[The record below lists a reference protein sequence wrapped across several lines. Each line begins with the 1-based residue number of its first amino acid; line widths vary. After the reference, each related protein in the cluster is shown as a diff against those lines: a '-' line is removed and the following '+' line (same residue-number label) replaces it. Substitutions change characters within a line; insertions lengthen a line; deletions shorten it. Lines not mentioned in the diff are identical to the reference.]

1 VFIDLHA
8 YEASAGSGKTFS
20 LVVRYLSLLFSGEKA
35 DKILALT
42 FTNKAANEMQERIVN
57 TLIDLENKGELAE
70 IAKVLECSPQEL
82 LDKRPE
88 VLKALLNA
96 DTKVMTLDKFF
107 AKILRK
113 FSLHAG
119 LMPNFSTFESQHE
132 LKVMARF
139 LTLVNTQGK
148 DDALIKLSLLASKRL
163 ADIFSLLDQLYAKK
177 NEMGQI
183 SFKAESFT
191 KETSSS
197 KTATACFAPHEAM
210 VMQSFKELQS
220 LIFSS
225 QIGPRGRATME
236 VDNIDD
242 LLTKT
247 WIEKET
253 LEYWDFKKYFQ
264 PRMDELLYAIKEG
277 LYYYMKAKESHF
289 MYELFSLLDT
299 YIEAKMMVAK
309 EDEELSFDDI
319 TYLVFYLLK
328 DETNKGRINSDFLYF
343 RLDANINHMLLDEF
357 QDTSTIQFE
366 ILRPLIEEMTSG
378 QGSKER
384 SSLFLVGDVKQS
396 IYRFRGG
403 KKELFY
409 AVTDHFDVKVDQLRT
424 NYRSEKEVV
433 EFVNEVFIDKIKG
446 YVPQLV
452 KEGATKGYVEVTFND
467 EVLETMVSTV
477 KELIDKGAD
486 LNEIAILTATNSDG
500 GKVEQLLKDENIDVV
515 TETTS
520 KLINQ
525 KNIKALIEYLKYSYF
540 NKKIYA
546 RNFFALIGQKP
557 AKLYPCDINSADL
570 STQLKKVIEKYKLY
584 DGDMN
589 IFSFLE
595 KLSNYKD
602 IESFLFEY
610 ERLDASAAQKELN
623 GVRVLTV
630 HKSKGLEYEHV
641 IVLDRLGRGSSD
653 KSPIIYEYDGIHLE
667 NIYLRMSKR
676 GSLDEAYAKAIEK
689 EKQLSKEDELNALY
703 VAFTRAKES
712 LTIIHKSKDSKF
724 EDLCLSEGAHGSLAL
739 IPKPQRVEAKMPKI
753 NFKDFYYG
761 TQADLL
767 SQAKSEAEDHKAIEF
782 GLALHYTLEM
792 MSSFSFSS
800 IDEAVGI
807 AKNRYGAVLSEA
819 EFISIEKRINN
830 FIQSTQVA
838 ELIEGKIHKEQPIS
852 YNKELRYI
860 DLLIEKEEEWVVI
873 DYKSAISYTQS
884 HLKQVNFYKKAV
896 REITGKKVSG
906 YIAYLLEDE
915 VKLVEV

>member
-1 VFIDLHA
+1 MFIDLHA

-42 FTNKAANEMQERIVN
+42 FTNKAANEMQERILN

-70 IAKVLECSPQEL
+70 IAKILECTQQEL
-82 LDKRPE
+82 LEKRPA
-88 VLKALLNA
+88 VLKELLNA

-163 ADIFSLLDQLYAKK
+163 VDIFSLLNQLYAKK
-177 NEMGQI
+177 NEMQDI
-183 SFKAESFT
+183 SFKAE
-191 KETSSS
+191 
-197 KTATACFAPHEAM
+197 AFAPHEQM
-210 VMQSFKELQS
+210 VMQHFKELQS
-220 LIFSS
+220 LVFSS
-225 QIGPRGRATME
+225 AIGPRGRATME
-236 VDNIDD
+236 ADSIDE
-242 LLTKT
+242 LMEKT

-253 LEYWDFKKYFQ
+253 LEYWDFKKFFQ

-277 LYYYMKAKESHF
+277 LYHYMKAKESHF
-289 MYELFSLLDT
+289 LYELFSLLDT

-309 EDEELSFDDI
+309 EEDELSFDDI
-319 TYLVFYLLK
+319 TYLVFYLLDAK
-328 DETNKGRINSDFLYF
+328 SNKGRINSDFLYF

-409 AVTDHFDVKVDQLRT
+409 AVTDHFNVKVDQLRT

-433 EFVNEVFIDKIKG
+433 EFVNEVFVDKIKG

-452 KEGATKGYVEVTFND
+452 KEGATKGYVEVIFND
-467 EVLETMVSTV
+467 EVLHTMVETV
-477 KELIDKGAD
+477 KVLIEQGAD
-486 LNEIAILTATNSDG
+486 LNEIAILTATNADG
-500 GKVEQLLKDENIDVV
+500 AKVEELLKYENIDVV

-540 NKKIYA
+540 NKPIYA
-546 RNFFALIGQKP
+546 RNFFALIGQAP
-557 AKLYPCDINSADL
+557 SKLYPCDVNAADL
-570 STQLKKVIEKYKLY
+570 SAQLKRVIEKYRLY

-602 IESFLFEY
+602 IEAFLFEY
-610 ERLDASAAQKELN
+610 ERLDASAAHKELN

-653 KSPIIYEYDGIHLE
+653 TSPIIYEYEGVRLV
-667 NIYLRMSKR
+667 NIYLRMTKR
-676 GSLDEAYAKAIEK
+676 GSLDEEYAQALEK

-712 LTIIHKSKDSKF
+712 LFIIHKAKDSKF
-724 EDLCLSEGAHGSLAL
+724 EDLCLSAGIRGNLGL
-739 IPKPQRVEAKMPKI
+739 NPKPKVLKEQLPDI
-753 NFKDFYYG
+753 DFKDFYYG
-761 TQADLL
+761 TQVDLL
-767 SQAKSEAEDHKAIEF
+767 SHAKVEAEDHKAIEF
-782 GLALHYTLEM
+782 GLALHYALEM
-792 MSSFSFSS
+792 ISSFDISS
-800 IDEAVGI
+800 INLALSI
-807 AKNRYGAVLSEA
+807 AKNRFGATLSEE
-819 EFISIEKRINN
+819 EFLSIEKRMVQ
-830 FIQSTQVA
+830 FVEDA
-838 ELIEGKIHKEQPIS
+838 EFKELARGKIYKEKAIS
-852 YNKELRYI
+852 YDKELRYI
-860 DLLIEKEEEWVVI
+860 DLLIEKEDEWVII
-873 DYKSAISYTQS
+873 DYKSAMSHTQS

-896 REITGKKVSG
+896 REITGQKVRG
-906 YIAYLLEDE
+906 YIAYLLEE
-915 VKLVEV
+915 GTKLVEV

>member
-1 VFIDLHA
+1 MFIDLHA

-20 LVVRYLSLLFSGEKA
+20 LVVRYLSLLFSGENA
-35 DKILALT
+35 EKILALT

-70 IAKVLECSPQEL
+70 IAKVLECSPEEL
-82 LDKRPE
+82 LAKRPE

-139 LTLVNTQGK
+139 LSLVNTQGK
-148 DDALIKLSLLASKRL
+148 DEALIKLSLLASKRL
-163 ADIFSLLDQLYAKK
+163 ADIFSLLNQLYAKK
-177 NEMGQI
+177 NEMQNI
-183 SFKAESFT
+183 AFTAE
-191 KETSSS
+191 
-197 KTATACFAPHEAM
+197 AYAPHEAM
-210 VMQSFKELQS
+210 VMQDFHELQTLVFAS
-220 LIFSS
+220 D
-225 QIGPRGRATME
+225 IGARGRSAMQADT
-236 VDNIDD
+236 IDE
-242 LLTKT
+242 LLGKT
-247 WIEKET
+247 WIDKES
-253 LEYWDFKKYFQ
+253 LEYWDFKKFFQ
-264 PRMDELLYAIKEG
+264 PRMDELLYSIKEG

-289 MYELFSLLDT
+289 LSELFSLLDI
-299 YIEAKMMVAK
+299 YIEAKMTVAK

-319 TYLVFYLLK
+319 TYLVFYLLNS
-328 DETNKGRINSDFLYF
+328 ESNKGRINSDFLYF

-378 QGSKER
+378 HGSKER

-424 NYRSEKEVV
+424 NYRSEKAVV

-452 KEGATKGYVEVTFND
+452 KEGATKGYVEVIFDD
-467 EVLETMVSTV
+467 EVLQSMVSTV
-477 KELIDKGAD
+477 KELIDRGAD
-486 LNEIAILTATNSDG
+486 LNEIAVLTATNADG
-500 GKVEQLLKDENIDVV
+500 SKVEELLKAENIDVV

-540 NKKIYA
+540 NKPIYA
-546 RNFFALIGQKP
+546 RNFFALVGQEP
-557 AKLYPCDINSADL
+557 GRLYPCDVNAADL
-570 STQLKKVIEKYKLY
+570 STQLKKVIEKYRLY

-589 IFSFLE
+589 ILSFLE

-602 IESFLFEY
+602 IEAFLFEY

-641 IVLDRLGRGSSD
+641 IVLDRLGKGAPD
-653 KSPIIYEYDGIHLE
+653 TSPIIYEYEGIHLQ
-667 NIYLRMSKR
+667 NIYLRMTKR
-676 GSLDEAYAKAIEK
+676 ASLDEEYSKAIDK
-689 EKQLSKEDELNALY
+689 ERQLSKEDELNALY
-703 VAFTRAKES
+703 VAFTRAQES
-712 LTIIHKSKDSKF
+712 LFVIHKSKDSKF
-724 EDLCLSEGAHGSLAL
+724 EDLCLSPCRHGELEL
-739 IPKPQRVEAKMPKI
+739 VPKPKPLKAPMKEI
-753 NFKDFYYG
+753 DFKDFYYG

-767 SQAKSEAEDHKAIEF
+767 SQAKEEIEDHKAIEF
-782 GLALHYTLEM
+782 GLALHYALEM
-792 MSSFSFSS
+792 LASFETES
-800 IDEAVGI
+800 IPHALSI
-807 AKNRYGAVLSEA
+807 AKNRFGAVLSEA
-819 EFISIEKRINN
+819 EFLSIERRMRHFVVDSGVKGLL
-830 FIQSTQVA
+830 S
-838 ELIEGKIHKEQPIS
+838 GKVHKEKAIT

-860 DLLIEKEEEWVVI
+860 DLLIEDKEEWVVI
-873 DYKSAISYTQS
+873 DYKSAMSHTQS
-884 HLKQVNFYKKAV
+884 HLKQVSFYKKAV

-906 YIAYLLEDE
+906 YIAYLLEDG
-915 VKLVEV
+915 VRLVEV

>member
-1 VFIDLHA
+1 MFIDLHA

-20 LVVRYLSLLFSGEKA
+20 LVVRYLSLLFAGEKA
-35 DKILALT
+35 EKILALT

-57 TLIDLENKGELAE
+57 TLIDLENKGELGE

-82 LDKRPE
+82 LAKRPE

-113 FSLHAG
+113 FSLHVG

-163 ADIFSLLDQLYAKK
+163 ADVFSLLNQLYAKK
-177 NEMGQI
+177 NEMGNI
-183 SFKAESFT
+183 SFIAEDFI
-191 KETSSS
+191 
-197 KTATACFAPHEAM
+197 PHEQM
-210 VMQSFKELQS
+210 VMKAFKELQS
-220 LIFSS
+220 LIFATE
-225 QIGPRGRATME
+225 IGKRGRATME
-236 VDNIDD
+236 VDTIDE

-247 WIEKET
+247 WIEKDS
-253 LEYWDFKKYFQ
+253 LEYWDFKKFFQ
-264 PRMDELLYAIKEG
+264 PRMDELLYEIKEG

-289 MYELFSLLDT
+289 LSELFSLLDT
-299 YIEAKMMVAK
+299 YIEAKMMVARQ
-309 EDEELSFDDI
+309 DEELSFDDI

-328 DETNKGRINSDFLYF
+328 GEANKGRIDSSFLYF

-366 ILRPLIEEMTSG
+366 ILRPLIDEMTSG
-378 QGSKER
+378 LGSKER

-409 AVTDHFDVKVDQLRT
+409 AVTDAYDVQVDQLRT

-433 EFVNEVFIDKIKG
+433 EFVNMVFIDKIKA

-452 KEGATKGYVEVTFND
+452 KEEAVKGYVEVIFND
-467 EVLETMVSTV
+467 EVLETMVPTV
-477 KELIDKGAD
+477 KHLIEQGAD
-486 LNEIAILTATNSDG
+486 LNDIAILTATNADG
-500 GKVEQLLKDENIDVV
+500 AKVEELLKAEGIEVV

-525 KNIKALIEYLKYSYF
+525 KSIKALIEYLKFSYF

-546 RNFFALIGQKP
+546 RNFFALIGQEP
-557 AKLYPCDINSADL
+557 SRLSPCDINSPDL
-570 STQLKKVIEKYKLY
+570 STQLKKIVDKYRLY

-602 IESFLFEY
+602 IEAFLYEY

-667 NIYLRMSKR
+667 NIYLRMTKR
-676 GSLDEAYAKAIEK
+676 ASFDEAYSLALEK
-689 EKQLSKEDELNALY
+689 EKRLSKEDELNALY

-712 LTIIHKSKDSKF
+712 LFIIHKSKDSKF
-724 EDLCLSEGAHGSLAL
+724 EDLCLSEGKYGELRLA
-739 IPKPQRVEAKMPKI
+739 AKEKVFEPI
-753 NFKDFYYG
+753 RSEIEFRDFYYG

-767 SQAKSEAEDHKAIEF
+767 SEAKVDEEDHKAIEF

-792 MSSFSFSS
+792 MPRFDKEGISQGL
-800 IDEAVGI
+800 GI
-807 AKNRYGAVLSEA
+807 AKNKFGAILNDE
-819 EFISIEKRINN
+819 EFLSIEKRISLLVQDNL
-830 FIQSTQVA
+830 FRD
-838 ELIEGKIHKEQPIS
+838 LIEGKVHKEKAIS
-852 YNKELRYI
+852 YNEELRYI
-860 DLLIEKEEEWVVI
+860 DLLIEKEDQWLVI
-873 DYKSAISYTQS
+873 DYKSAMNFTQS
-884 HLKQVNFYKKAV
+884 HLKQVNFYKKAIA
-896 REITGKKVSG
+896 EITGEKVNG
-906 YIAYLLEDE
+906 YIAYLLEDDM
-915 VKLVEV
+915 KLVEV

>member
-35 DKILALT
+35 DNILALT

-70 IAKVLECSPQEL
+70 VAKVLDCSPQDL
-82 LDKRPE
+82 LDQRPK

-148 DDALIKLSLLASKRL
+148 DDTLITLSLLASKRL
-163 ADIFSLLDQLYAKK
+163 ADIFSLLNQLYAKK
-177 NEMGQI
+177 NEMQNI
-183 SFKAESFT
+183 SFN
-191 KETSSS
+191 ETEE
-197 KTATACFAPHEAM
+197 FVVHEQM
-210 VMQSFKELQS
+210 VMQRFKELQS
-220 LIFSS
+220 LIFKTE
-225 QIGPRGRATME
+225 IGQRGRAAMKAE
-236 VDNIDD
+236 NIEE
-242 LLTKT
+242 LMSKT

-264 PRMDELLYAIKEG
+264 PRMDELLYEIKEG
-277 LYYYMKAKESHF
+277 LYHYMKVKEYHLL
-289 MYELFSLLDT
+289 YELFSLLDI

-328 DETNKGRINSDFLYF
+328 NESNKGRINSDFLYF
-343 RLDANINHMLLDEF
+343 RLDASINHMLLDEF

-433 EFVNEVFIDKIKG
+433 DFVNGVFIDKIKG

-452 KEGATKGYVEVTFND
+452 KEEARKGYVEVICND
-467 EVLETMVSTV
+467 EVLDTMVSTV
-477 KELIDKGAD
+477 KAMIDRGAD

-500 GKVEQLLKDENIDVV
+500 SKVEELLKHEDIDVV

-540 NKKIYA
+540 NQKIYA
-546 RNFFALIGQKP
+546 RNFFALIGQTP
-557 AKLYPCDINSADL
+557 GKLYPCDVNAPDL
-570 STQLKKVIEKYKLY
+570 SAQLKKIIEKYRLY

-595 KLSNYKD
+595 KLSHYKD
-602 IESFLFEY
+602 IEAFLFEY
-610 ERLDASAAQKELN
+610 KRLDASAAQKELN

-641 IVLDRLGRGSSD
+641 IVLDRLGRGSID
-653 KSPIIYEYDGIHLE
+653 KSPIIYEYEGIHLE
-667 NIYLRMSKR
+667 NIYLRMHKR
-676 GSLDEAYAKAIEK
+676 ASLDEAYARALQK

-712 LTIIHKSKDSKF
+712 LFVIQKSKDSKF
-724 EDLCLSEGAHGSLAL
+724 EDLCLSELAHGSFELT
-739 IPKPQRVEAKMPKI
+739 PKPKALQEQMPEI
-753 NFKDFYYG
+753 HFKDFYYG

-767 SQAKSEAEDHKAIEF
+767 SQAKSEEEDHKAIEF

-792 MSSFSFSS
+792 MSSFDSLSLVSALS
-800 IDEAVGI
+800 IS
-807 AKNRYGAVLSEA
+807 KNRFGATLSA
-819 EFISIEKRINN
+819 PEFLSIEKRIL
-830 FIQSTQVA
+830 A
-838 ELIEGKIHKEQPIS
+838 LIEHLEFQALAKGKIYKEKAIS
-852 YNKELRYI
+852 YEKELRYI
-860 DLLIEKEEEWVVI
+860 DLLVEKEDEWIVI

-884 HLKQVNFYKKAV
+884 HLKQVNFYKKAI
-896 REITGKKVSG
+896 REITGQKVRG

-915 VKLVEV
+915 LKLVEV

>member
-1 VFIDLHA
+1 MFIDLHA

-57 TLIDLENKGELAE
+57 TLIDLENKGELGE
-70 IAKVLECSPQEL
+70 IAKVLECPPEAL
-82 LDKRPE
+82 LAKRSE
-88 VLKALLNA
+88 VLKELLKA

-107 AKILRK
+107 AKVLRK

-139 LTLVNTQGK
+139 LTLVNLQGK

-163 ADIFSLLDQLYAKK
+163 VDIFTLLNELYAKK
-177 NEMGQI
+177 NEMQNI
-183 SFKAESFT
+183 SFKAEAFI
-191 KETSSS
+191 
-197 KTATACFAPHEAM
+197 PHEEM
-210 VMQSFKELQS
+210 VMKHFEELRS
-220 LIFSS
+220 LVLSTD
-225 QIGPRGRATME
+225 IGKRGRATME
-236 VDNIDD
+236 AEDIDE
-242 LLTKT
+242 LMSKS

-277 LYYYMKAKESHF
+277 LYRYMKAKESHF
-289 MYELFSLLDT
+289 LSELFSLLDT
-299 YIEAKMMVAK
+299 YIEAKMLVAK

-328 DETNKGRINSDFLYF
+328 DESNKGRINSDFLYF

-366 ILRPLIEEMTSG
+366 ILRPLIEEMTAG

-409 AVTDHFDVKVDQLRT
+409 AVTDHFNVKVDQLRT
-424 NYRSEKEVV
+424 NYRSDKEVV

-452 KEGATKGYVEVTFND
+452 KDGAGNGYVEVIFND
-467 EVLETMVSTV
+467 EVLDAMVSTV
-477 KELIDKGAD
+477 KVLIEKGAD
-486 LNEIAILTATNSDG
+486 LNEIAILTATNADG
-500 GKVEQLLKDENIDVV
+500 GKVEELLKSEGIDVV

-525 KNIKALIEYLKYSYF
+525 KSIKALIEYLKYSYF
-540 NKKIYA
+540 HKEIYA
-546 RNFFALIGQKP
+546 RNFFALIGEEP
-557 AKLYPCDINSADL
+557 GKLSPCDVNSPEL
-570 STQLKKVIEKYKLY
+570 STELKKVIEKYKLY

-589 IFSFLE
+589 ILSFLE

-602 IESFLFEY
+602 IEAFLFEY

-641 IVLDRLGRGSSD
+641 IVLDRLGRSSSD
-653 KSPIIYEYDGIHLE
+653 KRPIIYEYEGIHLE
-667 NIYLRMSKR
+667 NIYLRMTKR
-676 GSLDEAYAKAIEK
+676 ASLDEGYARALQK
-689 EKQLSKEDELNALY
+689 EKTLAKEDELNALY

-712 LTIIHKSKDSKF
+712 LFIIHKSKDSKF
-724 EDLCLSEGAHGSLAL
+724 EALSLCEGVHGELQL
-739 IPKPQRVEAKMPKI
+739 TPKPKVTEPKRPEI
-753 NFKDFYYG
+753 GFKELYYG

-767 SQAKSEAEDHKAIEF
+767 SQEKREEENHEAIEF

-792 MSSFSFSS
+792 IADFSESSLHAALS
-800 IDEAVGI
+800 IARNKFGSVIGEEG
-807 AKNRYGAVLSEA
+807 
-819 EFISIEKRINN
+819 FFSIERRIRHLLSSDE
-830 FIQSTQVA
+830 FLQLTQ
-838 ELIEGKIHKEQPIS
+838 GKVYKEKAIS

-860 DLLIEKEEEWVVI
+860 DLLIEYQDEWVVI
-873 DYKSAISYTQS
+873 DYKSAISHTES
-884 HLKQVNFYKKAV
+884 HLKQVSFYKKAV
-896 REITGKKVSG
+896 REITAQEVSG
-906 YIAYLLEDE
+906 YICYLLDE
-915 VKLVEV
+915 GVKLVEV

>member
-1 VFIDLHA
+1 MFIDLHA

-20 LVVRYLSLLFSGEKA
+20 LVVRYLSLLFSGESA
-35 DKILALT
+35 NKILALT

-57 TLIDLENKGELAE
+57 TLIDLEHKDELNE
-70 IAKVLECSPQEL
+70 IAKVLECSTQEL
-82 LDKRPE
+82 ILARPK
-88 VLKALLNA
+88 VLKDLLNA

-113 FSLHAG
+113 FSLHVG

-163 ADIFSLLDQLYAKK
+163 ADIFSLLNQLYAKK
-177 NEMGQI
+177 NEMGGL
-183 SFKAESFT
+183 SFKMEDFI
-191 KETSSS
+191 
-197 KTATACFAPHEAM
+197 PHEQM
-210 VMQSFKELQS
+210 VMKAFKELQS
-220 LIFSS
+220 LIFST
-225 QIGPRGRATME
+225 QIGKRGRATME
-236 VDNIDD
+236 VDNIDE
-242 LLTKT
+242 LLSKT
-247 WIEKET
+247 WIEKDS
-253 LEYWDFKKYFQ
+253 LEYWDFKKFFQ
-264 PRMDELLYAIKEG
+264 PRMDELLEEIKEG

-289 MYELFSLLDT
+289 LAELFSLLDT
-299 YIEAKMMVAK
+299 YIEAKMMVASQ
-309 EDEELSFDDI
+309 DEELSFDDI

-328 DETNKGRINSDFLYF
+328 GEVNKGRIDSAFLYF

-366 ILRPLIEEMTSG
+366 ILRPLIDEMTSG
-378 QGSKER
+378 LGSKER

-409 AVTDHFDVKVDQLRT
+409 AVTDAYDIKVDQLRT

-433 EFVNEVFIDKIKG
+433 EFVNTVFTDKIQG
-446 YVPQLV
+446 YVAQGV
-452 KEGATKGYVEVTFND
+452 KQGATKGYVEVIFND
-467 EVLETMVSTV
+467 EVLETMVPTV
-477 KELIDKGAD
+477 KLLIEQGAD
-486 LNEIAILTATNSDG
+486 VNDIAILTATNADG
-500 GKVEQLLKDENIDVV
+500 AKVEELLKAEGLDVV

-525 KNIKALIEYLKYSYF
+525 KNIKALIEYLKFSYF
-540 NKKIYA
+540 NKQIYA

-557 AKLYPCDINSADL
+557 SRLYPCDVNSPEL
-570 STQLKKVIEKYKLY
+570 STQLKKVVDKYKLY

-589 IFSFLE
+589 ILSFLE

-602 IESFLFEY
+602 IEAFLFEY

-653 KSPIIYEYDGIHLE
+653 KSPIIYEYNGIHLE
-667 NIYLRMSKR
+667 NIYLRMTKR
-676 GSLDEAYAKAIEK
+676 ASFDEAYALAVQK
-689 EKQLSKEDELNALY
+689 EKKLSKEDELNALY

-712 LTIIHKSKDSKF
+712 LFVIHKSKDSKF
-724 EDLCLSEGAHGSLAL
+724 EDLCLSEGSQGQLAF
-739 IPKPQRVEAKMPKI
+739 KTKDEAPEPIYPDIK
-753 NFKDFYYG
+753 FRDFYYG

-767 SQAKSEAEDHKAIEF
+767 SQAKIEEQDHKAIEF
-782 GLALHYTLEM
+782 GLCLHYTLEM
-792 MSSFSFSS
+792 MENFKSESLLQALTIS
-800 IDEAVGI
+800 
-807 AKNRYGAVLSEA
+807 KNKYGAVLSEE
-819 EFISIEKRINN
+819 EFSSIEKRI
-830 FIQSTQVA
+830 SHLVSSA
-838 ELIEGKIHKEQPIS
+838 EFLDLSQGKIYKEKAIS
-852 YNKELRYI
+852 YNEELRYI
-860 DLLIEKEEEWVVI
+860 DLLIEKDNEWIVI

-884 HLKQVNFYKKAV
+884 HLKQVNFYKKAIA
-896 REITGKKVSG
+896 EITSSPVRGF
-906 YIAYLLEDE
+906 IAYALEE
-915 VKLVEV
+915 SLKLVEV

>member
-1 VFIDLHA
+1 MFIDLHA

-70 IAKVLECSPQEL
+70 IAKVLECSQEEL
-82 LDKRPE
+82 LAKRPE
-88 VLKALLNA
+88 VLKALLSA

-113 FSLHAG
+113 FSLHVG
-119 LMPNFSTFESQHE
+119 LMPNFSTYESQHE
-132 LKVMARF
+132 LKVMAMF
-139 LTLVNTQGK
+139 LKLVNAQGK

-163 ADIFSLLDQLYAKK
+163 ADIFSLLNELYAKK
-177 NEMGQI
+177 NEMQAI
-183 SFKAESFT
+183 SFNAET
-191 KETSSS
+191 Y
-197 KTATACFAPHEAM
+197 APHEAV

-220 LIFSS
+220 LVLATD
-225 QIGPRGRATME
+225 IGQRGRATMQA
-236 VDNIDD
+236 DTIDE
-242 LLTKT
+242 LMSKS
-247 WIEKET
+247 WIEKES

-264 PRMDELLYAIKEG
+264 PRMDELLLEIKNG
-277 LYYYMKAKESHF
+277 LYAYMKAKESHF
-289 MYELFSLLDT
+289 LCELFSLLDT
-299 YIEAKMMVAK
+299 YIEAKIRVAK

-319 TYLVFYLLK
+319 TYLAFYLLK
-328 DETNKGRINSDFLYF
+328 DESNKGRINSEFLYF
-343 RLDANINHMLLDEF
+343 RLDAHINHMLLDEF

-409 AVTDHFDVKVDQLRT
+409 AVTDHFKVKVDQLTT

-433 EFVNEVFIDKIKG
+433 RFVNEVFRDKIKG
-446 YVPQLV
+446 YHDQEV
-452 KEGATKGYVEVTFND
+452 KDGATAGYVEVIFND
-467 EVLETMVSTV
+467 EVLDTMVTTV
-477 KELIDKGAD
+477 KGLIEQGAD
-486 LNEIAILTATNSDG
+486 INEIAILTATNADG
-500 GKVEQLLKDENIDVV
+500 AKVEELLKHESIDVV

-546 RNFFALIGQKP
+546 RNFFALIGQE
-557 AKLYPCDINSADL
+557 AGKLYPCDVNAPDL
-570 STQLKKVIEKYKLY
+570 SAQLKKVIEKYRLF

-602 IESFLFEY
+602 IEAFLFEY

-623 GVRVLTV
+623 GIRVLTV

-653 KSPIIYEYDGIHLE
+653 KSPIIYEYEGIYLQ

-676 GSLDEAYAKAIEK
+676 ASLDEGYAKAIQK
-689 EKQLSKEDELNALY
+689 ENQLSKEDELNALY

-712 LTIIHKSKDSKF
+712 LFIIHKSKDSKF
-724 EDLCLSEGAHGSLAL
+724 EDLCLSEGRHGELHL
-739 IPKPQRVEAKMPKI
+739 MPKPKVSKPIMPKI
-753 NFKDFYYG
+753 AFRDFYYG

-767 SQAKSEAEDHKAIEF
+767 SQAKVDEEDHKAIEF

-792 MSSFSFSS
+792 MASFSQES
-800 IDEAVGI
+800 IGAALSI
-807 AKNRYGAVLSEA
+807 AKNKFGATLSED
-819 EFISIEKRINN
+819 EFVSIQKRIERLVKDDA
-830 FIQSTQVA
+830 FLALVQGRV
-838 ELIEGKIHKEQPIS
+838 HKEKAIS

-860 DLLIEKEEEWVVI
+860 DLLVEQDDEWIII
-873 DYKSAISYTQS
+873 DYKSSISHTQS

-896 REITGKKVSG
+896 REITAQKVKG
-906 YIAYLLEDE
+906 YICYLLEE
-915 VKLVEV
+915 GVKLVEV

>member
-1 VFIDLHA
+1 MFIPLHA

-35 DKILALT
+35 EKILALT

-57 TLIDLENKGELAE
+57 TLIDLENKGELIE
-70 IAKVLECSPQEL
+70 IAKVLDCSPDEL
-82 LDKRPE
+82 IAKRPE

-163 ADIFSLLDQLYAKK
+163 ADIFTLLNQLYAKK
-177 NEMGQI
+177 NEMQNI
-183 SFKAESFT
+183 SFKPEEFL
-191 KETSSS
+191 
-197 KTATACFAPHEAM
+197 PHEAM
-210 VMQSFKELQS
+210 VMQTFKELQA
-220 LIFSS
+220 LVFATD
-225 QIGPRGRATME
+225 IGKRGRATME
-236 VDNIDD
+236 LDSIDE
-242 LLTKT
+242 LISKT
-247 WIEKET
+247 WVEKET

-277 LYYYMKAKESHF
+277 LYHYMKAKESHF
-289 MYELFSLLDT
+289 LYELFSLLDT

-328 DETNKGRINSDFLYF
+328 DESNKGRINSDFLYF

-378 QGSKER
+378 LGSKER

-433 EFVNEVFIDKIKG
+433 EFVNSVFIDKIKG

-452 KEGATKGYVEVTFND
+452 KEGATKGYVEVVFND
-467 EVLETMVSTV
+467 EVLENMVLKV
-477 KELIDKGAD
+477 KELIDQGAD

-500 GKVEQLLKDENIDVV
+500 SKVEELLKAEGIDVV

-540 NKKIYA
+540 NKKIYKY
-546 RNFFALIGQKP
+546 NFFSLIGQTP
-557 AKLYPCDINSADL
+557 AKLYGCDVNAPDL
-570 STQLKKVIEKYKLY
+570 STQLKKVIERYKLY

-602 IESFLFEY
+602 IEAFLFEY
-610 ERLDASAAQKELN
+610 ERLDTSAAQKELN

-641 IVLDRLGRGSSD
+641 IVLDRLGRSSSD

-676 GSLDEAYAKAIEK
+676 ASLDEEYSRALDK

-703 VAFTRAKES
+703 VAFTRAQES
-712 LTIIHKSKDSKF
+712 LFVIHKSKDSKF
-724 EDLCLSEGAHGSLAL
+724 EDLCLSEGIHGSLEL
-739 IPKPQRVEAKMPKI
+739 VPKEKEPEKVRVEI
-753 NFKDFYYG
+753 GFRDFYYG

-767 SQAKSEAEDHKAIEF
+767 SQVETEEQNHKAIEF
-782 GLALHYTLEM
+782 GLALHYSLEM
-792 MSSFSFSS
+792 MSSFDEGS
-800 IDEAVGI
+800 IVSALSI
-807 AKNRYGAVLSEA
+807 MANKYGAILSE
-819 EFISIEKRINN
+819 EELLSIEKRISLLVKKPE
-830 FIQSTQVA
+830 FI
-838 ELIEGKIHKEQPIS
+838 ELTDGKIHKEKAIS
-852 YNKELRYI
+852 YNGELRYI
-860 DLLIEKEEEWVVI
+860 DLLIEKDNEWIVI
-873 DYKSAISYTQS
+873 DYKSAISHTQS
-884 HLKQVNFYKKAV
+884 HLKQVNFYKKAIE
-896 REITGKKVSG
+896 EITGQKVSG
-906 YIAYLLEDE
+906 YIAYLLEED

>member
-1 VFIDLHA
+1 MFIDLHA

-57 TLIDLENKGELAE
+57 TLIDLENKGELGE
-70 IAKVLECSPQEL
+70 IAKVLECSKEEL
-82 LDKRPE
+82 LAKRPE
-88 VLKALLNA
+88 VLKALLSA

-113 FSLHAG
+113 FSLHVG

-132 LKVMARF
+132 LKVMAMF
-139 LTLVNTQGK
+139 LRLVNTEGK
-148 DDALIKLSLLASKRL
+148 DDTLIRLSLLASKRL
-163 ADIFSLLDQLYAKK
+163 ADIFSLLNELYAKK
-177 NEMGQI
+177 NEMQNI
-183 SFKAESFT
+183 SFKAE
-191 KETSSS
+191 
-197 KTATACFAPHEAM
+197 AFAPYEAM
-210 VMQSFKELQS
+210 VMQDFKELQT
-220 LIFSS
+220 LVFAT
-225 QIGPRGRATME
+225 QIGQRGRTAME
-236 VDNIDD
+236 VETIDE
-242 LLTKT
+242 LMNKT

-264 PRMDELLYAIKEG
+264 PRMDELLHKIKEG
-277 LYYYMKAKESHF
+277 IYHYMKAKESHLLS
-289 MYELFSLLDT
+289 ELLSLLDT
-299 YIEAKMMVAK
+299 YIEAKMRVGK

-328 DETNKGRINSDFLYF
+328 DESNLGRINSEFLYF

-409 AVTDHFDVKVDQLRT
+409 AVTDHFDVKVDQLTT

-433 EFVNEVFIDKIKG
+433 RFVNEVFRDKIKG
-446 YVPQLV
+446 YHDQEV
-452 KEGATKGYVEVTFND
+452 KEDATGGYVEVIFND
-467 EVLETMVSTV
+467 EVLETMVPTV
-477 KELIDKGAD
+477 KELIEKGAD
-486 LNEIAILTATNSDG
+486 VNEIAILTATNADG
-500 GKVEQLLKDENIDVV
+500 AKVEELLKHENIDVV

-546 RNFFALIGQKP
+546 RNFFALIGQRP
-557 AKLYPCDINSADL
+557 GKLNPCDVNTPDL

-595 KLSNYKD
+595 KISNYKD
-602 IESFLFEY
+602 IEAFLFEY

-641 IVLDRLGRGSSD
+641 IVLDRLGRSSSD

-676 GSLDEAYAKAIEK
+676 ASLDMQYSKALQK

-712 LTIIHKSKDSKF
+712 LFVIHKSKDSKF
-724 EDLCLSEGAHGSLAL
+724 EDLCLNAGMHGELQL
-739 IPKPQRVEAKMPKI
+739 TPKAKAPEVSMPQI
-753 NFKDFYYG
+753 NFRDFYYG

-767 SQAKSEAEDHKAIEF
+767 SQAKIDEEDHKAIEF

-792 MSSFSFSS
+792 LSSFSHSS
-800 IDEAVGI
+800 IRSALSI
-807 AKNRYGAVLSEA
+807 TKNKFGATLSEEELA
-819 EFISIEKRINN
+819 SIEKRIGLLVKDDD
-830 FIQSTQVA
+830 FLSLTQ
-838 ELIEGKIHKEQPIS
+838 GKVYKEKAIS

-860 DLLIEKEEEWVVI
+860 DLLIEQDDKWTVI
-873 DYKSAISYTQS
+873 DYKSAMNYTQS

-896 REITGKKVSG
+896 RAITVQKVEG
-906 YIAYLLEDE
+906 YICYLLEDG

>member
-1 VFIDLHA
+1 MFIDLHA

-20 LVVRYLSLLFSGEKA
+20 LVVRYLSLLFSGESA
-35 DKILALT
+35 NKILALT

-57 TLIDLENKGELAE
+57 TLIDLENKGELSE
-70 IAKVLECSPQEL
+70 IAKVLECSPEEL
-82 LDKRPE
+82 IAKRPE

-113 FSLHAG
+113 FSLHVG

-139 LTLVNTQGK
+139 LTLVNAQGK

-163 ADIFSLLDQLYAKK
+163 SDIFGLLNQLYAKK
-177 NEMGQI
+177 NEMGDI
-183 SFKAESFT
+183 SFIAEDFI
-191 KETSSS
+191 
-197 KTATACFAPHEAM
+197 PHEQM
-210 VMQSFKELQS
+210 VMKAFKELQS
-220 LIFSS
+220 LVFATA
-225 QIGPRGRATME
+225 IGKRGRGTME
-236 VDNIDD
+236 VDNIDE
-242 LLTKT
+242 LMSKT
-247 WIEKET
+247 WIEKDS
-253 LEYWDFKKYFQ
+253 LEYWDFKKFFE
-264 PRMDELLYAIKEG
+264 PRMDELLEEIKEG

-289 MYELFSLLDT
+289 LQELFSLLDT
-299 YIEAKMMVAK
+299 YIEAKMMVASQ
-309 EDEELSFDDI
+309 DEELSFDDI

-328 DETNKGRINSDFLYF
+328 GEANKGKIDSAFLYF

-366 ILRPLIEEMTSG
+366 ILRPLIDEMTSG
-378 QGSKER
+378 VGSKER

-409 AVTDHFDVKVDQLRT
+409 AVTDAYKIQVDQLRT

-433 EFVNEVFIDKIKG
+433 EFVNKVFIDKIKG
-446 YVPQLV
+446 YVPQDV
-452 KEGATKGYVEVTFND
+452 KEGATKGYVEVIFND
-467 EVLETMVSTV
+467 EVLETMVPKV
-477 KELIDKGAD
+477 KLLIDKGAD
-486 LNEIAILTATNSDG
+486 VNEIAILTATNADG
-500 GKVEQLLKDENIDVV
+500 AKVEELLKAEGIDVV

-525 KNIKALIEYLKYSYF
+525 KSIKALIEYLKFSYF

-557 AKLYPCDINSADL
+557 QRLYPCDINSLDL
-570 STQLKKVIEKYKLY
+570 STQLKKIVDKYKLY

-589 IFSFLE
+589 ILSFLE

-602 IESFLFEY
+602 IEAFLYEY

-653 KSPIIYEYDGIHLE
+653 KSPIIYEYEGIHLQ
-667 NIYLRMSKR
+667 NIYLRMTKR
-676 GSLDEAYAKAIEK
+676 ASFDEHYSLALEK
-689 EKQLSKEDELNALY
+689 EKRLSKEDELNALY

-712 LTIIHKSKDSKF
+712 LFIIHKSKDSKF
-724 EDLCLSEGAHGSLAL
+724 ENLCLDEGTYGELEL
-739 IPKPQRVEAKMPKI
+739 KVREEEPKI
-753 NFKDFYYG
+753 IYPKLDFRDFYYG

-767 SQAKSEAEDHKAIEF
+767 SQDKVDEEDHKAIEF
-782 GLALHYTLEM
+782 GLCLHYTLEM
-792 MSSFSFSS
+792 MANFKEDSLAQALVIS
-800 IDEAVGI
+800 
-807 AKNRYGAVLSEA
+807 KNKYGAVLSEE
-819 EFISIEKRINN
+819 EFLSIEKRILHLINN
-830 FIQSTQVA
+830 EEFLV
-838 ELIEGKIHKEQPIS
+838 LCEGKVYKEKAIS
-852 YNKELRYI
+852 YNEELRYI
-860 DLLIEKEEEWVVI
+860 DLLIQKDNEWIVI

-884 HLKQVNFYKKAV
+884 HLKQVNFYKKAIA
-896 REITGKKVSG
+896 EITSSPVRGF
-906 YIAYLLEDE
+906 IAYALEDSL
-915 VKLVEV
+915 KLVEV

>member
-1 VFIDLHA
+1 MFIDLHA

-57 TLIDLENKGELAE
+57 TLIDLENKGELIE
-70 IAKVLECSPQEL
+70 IAKVLECSTEAL
-82 LDKRPE
+82 IAKRPE

-113 FSLHAG
+113 FSLHVG

-139 LTLVNTQGK
+139 LTLVNAQGK
-148 DDALIKLSLLASKRL
+148 DESLIQLSLLATKRL
-163 ADIFSLLDQLYAKK
+163 ADIFSLLNQLYAKK
-177 NEMGQI
+177 NEMGDI
-183 SFKAESFT
+183 AFKHEDFV
-191 KETSSS
+191 
-197 KTATACFAPHEAM
+197 PHEQM
-210 VMQSFKELQS
+210 VMKNFKELQA
-220 LIFSS
+220 LVFAT
-225 QIGPRGRATME
+225 QIGNRGRATME
-236 VDNIDD
+236 ADTIDE
-242 LLTKT
+242 LMAKT

-253 LEYWDFKKYFQ
+253 LEYWDFKKFFQ

-277 LYYYMKAKESHF
+277 LYYYMKAKEAHF

-299 YIEAKMMVAK
+299 YIEAKMMVATQ
-309 EDEELSFDDI
+309 DEELSFDDI

-328 DETNKGRINSDFLYF
+328 DEANKGKIDSSFLYF

-357 QDTSTIQFE
+357 QDTSTVQFE
-366 ILRPLIEEMTSG
+366 ILKPLIDEMTSG
-378 QGSKER
+378 VGSKER

-409 AVTDHFDVKVDQLRT
+409 AVTDAYNVQVDQLRT

-433 EFVNEVFIDKIKG
+433 EFVNDVFIDKIKG

-452 KEGATKGYVEVTFND
+452 KEGATKGYVEVIFDD
-467 EVLETMVSTV
+467 EVLEAMVGTV
-477 KELIDKGAD
+477 KILLEQGAEI
-486 LNEIAILTATNSDG
+486 NEIAILTATNSDG
-500 GKVEQLLKDENIDVV
+500 AKVEELLKAQGIDVV

-546 RNFFALIGQKP
+546 RNFFALIGQTP
-557 AKLYPCDINSADL
+557 QRLYACDINAKDL
-570 STQLKKVIEKYKLY
+570 STQLKKIIDKYGLY

-589 IFSFLE
+589 ILSFLE

-602 IESFLFEY
+602 IEAFLFEY

-653 KSPIIYEYDGIHLE
+653 KSPIIYEYEGIRLE
-667 NIYLRMSKR
+667 NIYLRMTKR
-676 GSLDEAYAKAIEK
+676 ASFDEDYSRAMDK
-689 EKQLSKEDELNALY
+689 EKKLSKEDELNALY

-712 LTIIHKSKDSKF
+712 LFIIHKAKDSKF
-724 EDLCLSEGAHGSLAL
+724 EDLCLSAGTFGSLKL
-739 IPKPQRVEAKMPKI
+739 IPKPKIVEPARPAI
-753 NFKDFYYG
+753 EFRDFYYG
-761 TQADLL
+761 TQSDLL
-767 SQAKSEAEDHKAIEF
+767 SESKLEEQDHKAIEF

-792 MSSFSFSS
+792 LSSFSTAS
-800 IDEAVGI
+800 IASALAI
-807 AKNRYGAVLSEA
+807 AKNKFGSILSEE
-819 EFISIEKRINN
+819 EFDSIEKRI
-830 FIQSTQVA
+830 
-838 ELIEGKIHKEQPIS
+838 LILVQDEEFLGLSEGKVSKEKAIS
-852 YNKELRYI
+852 YNEELRYI
-860 DLLIEKEEEWVVI
+860 DLLIEKEDEWIVI

-884 HLKQVNFYKKAV
+884 HLKQVNFYKKAIADITSTKV
-896 REITGKKVSG
+896 RG
-906 YIAYLLEDE
+906 YIAYLLEE
-915 VKLVEV
+915 GVKLVEV

>member
-57 TLIDLENKGELAE
+57 TLIDLENKGELGE
-70 IAKVLECSPQEL
+70 IAKVLDCSPQEL
-82 LDKRPE
+82 LDQRPE

-148 DDALIKLSLLASKRL
+148 DDTLITLSLLASKRL
-163 ADIFSLLDQLYAKK
+163 ADIFSLLNQLYAKK
-177 NEMGQI
+177 NEMQNI
-183 SFKAESFT
+183 SF
-191 KETSSS
+191 S
-197 KTATACFAPHEAM
+197 KTEEFAVHEQM
-210 VMQSFKELQS
+210 VMQHFKELQS
-220 LIFSS
+220 LIFSTE
-225 QIGPRGRATME
+225 IGQRGRAAMKAE
-236 VDNIDD
+236 NIEE
-242 LLTKT
+242 LMSKT

-264 PRMDELLYAIKEG
+264 PRMDELLYEIKEG
-277 LYYYMKAKESHF
+277 LYHYMKAKESHF
-289 MYELFSLLDT
+289 LHELFSLLDT

-328 DETNKGRINSDFLYF
+328 DESNRGRINSDFLYF

-433 EFVNEVFIDKIKG
+433 EFVNEVFTDKIKG

-452 KEGATKGYVEVTFND
+452 KEGARKGYVEVIFND
-467 EVLETMVSTV
+467 EVLDTMVSTV
-477 KELIDKGAD
+477 KAMIDRGAD

-500 GKVEQLLKDENIDVV
+500 SKVEELLKHENIDVV

-540 NKKIYA
+540 NQKIYA
-546 RNFFALIGQKP
+546 RNFFALIGQTP
-557 AKLYPCDINSADL
+557 GRLYPCDVNAPDL
-570 STQLKKVIEKYKLY
+570 SAQLKKIIEKYRLY

-595 KLSNYKD
+595 KLSHYKD
-602 IESFLFEY
+602 IEAFLFEY

-653 KSPIIYEYDGIHLE
+653 KSPIIYEYEGIHLE
-667 NIYLRMSKR
+667 NIYLRMGKR
-676 GSLDEAYAKAIEK
+676 ASLDEAYARALQK

-712 LTIIHKSKDSKF
+712 LFIIQKSKDSKF
-724 EDLCLSEGAHGSLAL
+724 EDLCLSALTHGSLEL
-739 IPKPQRVEAKMPKI
+739 TPKPKALQEQMPEI
-753 NFKDFYYG
+753 HFKDFYYG

-767 SQAKSEAEDHKAIEF
+767 SQAKSEEEDHKAIEF

-792 MSSFSFSS
+792 MSSFDSLSLVS
-800 IDEAVGI
+800 ALSI
-807 AKNRYGAVLSEA
+807 AKNRFGATLSVP
-819 EFISIEKRINN
+819 EFLSIEKRILALVEDQA
-830 FIQSTQVA
+830 FQA
-838 ELIEGKIHKEQPIS
+838 LAKGKIYKEKAIS
-852 YNKELRYI
+852 YEKELRYI
-860 DLLIEKEEEWVVI
+860 DLLIEKEDEWIVI
-873 DYKSAISYTQS
+873 DYKSAMSYTQS
-884 HLKQVNFYKKAV
+884 HLKQVNFYKKAI
-896 REITGKKVSG
+896 REITGHRVKG

-915 VKLVEV
+915 AKLVEV